1 MKIKVI
7 HMITKLELG
16 GAQQNTMFTVA
27 HLDREIFHPMLW
39 SGPGGIL
46 TEDAERNFGE
56 DFKLVPHLFREIS
69 PKNDLLALLELRKML
84 EQEKTK
90 ELGEPI
96 VVHTHSSKA
105 GILGRIA
112 ARLANVPVIV
122 HTFHGFGFNDLQPKL
137 VRGAY
142 ILAEKIAGA
151 MTHGLVF
158 VSRANMDKAAALKIG
173 RPEQYRLIRSGINIS
188 EFRPRPIDRKSK
200 RREMGVAE
208 TGKLV
213 TMVACFK
220 PQKNPVDFVRA
231 ASLALKQVP
240 DAWFA
245 VAGDGELRPEMEA
258 ATNQYGV
265 KDRVKLLGWRKDIPE
280 ILWAS
285 DLLVLTS
292 LWEGLPRVFPQAM
305 AAELAIVATK
315 VDGGPE
321 AVINGQNGYL
331 VPPRDYKSIADRVT
345 ELLKDDV
352 RRESMGKKG
361 AELVEEWDISRMVR
375 SQEELYKKLLREKTL
390 WN

>member
-16 GAQQNTMFTVA
+16 GAQQNTIFTVA
-27 HLDREIFHPMLW
+27 NLNREIFHPVLW

-46 TEDAERNFGE
+46 TDYASKDFGE
-56 DFKLVPHLFREIS
+56 DFKLVPHLFREVN
-69 PKNDLLALLELRKML
+69 PKNDLLALLELRQML
-84 EQEKTK
+84 KQEKAR
-90 ELGEPI
+90 EPDAPI

-112 ARLANVPVIV
+112 ARLTHVPIIV
-122 HTFHGFGFNDLQPKL
+122 HTFHGFGFNDFQPRP
-137 VRGAY
+137 VQAAY
-142 ILAEKIAGA
+142 ILAEKITGG

-158 VSRANMDKAAALKIG
+158 VSRTNMERAKDLKIG
-173 RPEQYRLIRSGINIS
+173 REDRYRLIRSGIDLS
-188 EFRPRPIDRKSK
+188 EFKPKSIDRRSK

-208 TGKLV
+208 DGKVV

-220 PQKNPVDFVRA
+220 PQKNPVDFIRMAGLV
-231 ASLALKQVP
+231 LKQVP
-240 DAWFA
+240 DAWFV

-258 ATNQYGV
+258 AISQYGL
-265 KDRVKLLGWRKDIPE
+265 KDRVRLLGWRKDVPE

-305 AAELAIVATK
+305 SAGLAVVGTK

-321 AVINGQNGYL
+321 AVIDGQNGYL
-331 VPPRDYKSIADRVT
+331 VPPRDFEAIARRVV
-345 ELLKDDV
+345 ELLKDDA
-352 RRESMGKKG
+352 RRESMGKRG
-361 AELVEEWDISRMVR
+361 SEMAAEWDIHKMVR
-375 SQEELYKKLLREKTL
+375 DQEELYQKLLKEKGL